1 MYKCFMGLH
10 AYPNMDD
17 HEGSIVGVEWVVMFT
32 SIFKIKKI
40 KI

>member
-1 MYKCFMGLH
+1 MGLH

-17 HEGSIVGVEWVVMFT
+17 YEGSIVGVEWVVIFT